1 MSKKKW
7 IVAGGIVV
15 ALVAATVIGRQ
26 LTGKTTASAQS
37 SSGDSDKVTTLQVAH
52 TQTMCHT
59 IMSMKMV
66 KVTDLKLLF

>member
-7 IVAGGIVV
+7 IVAGGFVV
-15 ALVAATVIGRQ
+15 VLVAATVIGRQ

-37 SSGDSDKVTTLQVAH
+37 SSGDSDKVTTFKSLIH
-52 TQTMCHT
+52 KTMCHT

>member
-7 IVAGGIVV
+7 IVAGGVVV

-37 SSGDSDKVTTLQVAH
+37 SSGDSDKVTTL
-52 TQTMCHT
+52 
-59 IMSMKMV
+59 
-66 KVTDLKLLF
+66 